1 MNNKRGF
8 TLIELLVVLVII
20 TVVAGFVGPKL
31 AGSLTNMNLKTA
43 SKRVASAL
51 RYARSQAAAHSI
63 TYYATFDMDGSRLVV
78 GPDPKAK
85 VEEESEGPDGTEV
98 ERLPSHYQLKHY
110 ELPREVFIEKSI
122 LGNETA
128 TSGFFTIGFFANGGS
143 SGGTVILGNKRG
155 HSYRIRVDFITGTV
169 QMTGANA

>member
-1 MNNKRGF
+1 
-8 TLIELLVVLVII
+8 VVLVII
-20 TVVAGFVGPKL
+20 SVIAGFVGPKL

-63 TYYATFDMDGSRLVV
+63 TYYATFDMDSGRLLV

-85 VEEESEGPDGTEV
+85 REEASEGTDGTDA
-98 ERLPSHYQLKHY
+98 ERLPSYYLLKHY

-122 LGNETA
+122 LGNESA
-128 TSGFFTIGFFANGGS
+128 TSGFFTIGFFSNGGS
-143 SGGTVILGNKRG
+143 SGGTVILENIRG
-155 HSYRIRVDFITGTV
+155 HSYRVSVDDITGTV
-169 QMTGANA
+169 QMGEANV